1 MVAIVEQLCI
11 KSYEVTAKNGDYW
24 KAQQGK
30 TYTTTVP
37 SADNE
42 TVTVFSDFWVS
53 VPKEHFV
60 VREIEASSAAEKETK
75 LRKMVCTA
83 RA

>member
-11 KSYEVTAKNGDYW
+11 KSFEIKAENGDYW
-24 KAQQGK
+24 KAEQGE

-37 SADNE
+37 SEQDDA
-42 TVTVFSDFWVS
+42 VTVFSSFWVS

-60 VREIEASSAAEKETK
+60 SREG
-75 LRKMVCTA
+75 
-83 RA
+83 